1 MTKAFFKRG
10 KQIAKWADKQ
20 GETNMPCRGNCNQGR
35 SCNCGSNKSDRAVVI
50 VATLLL
56 IAVTSMGYGVYKLFN
71 ATKEQNCAVEVQFS
85 NGVKATYLGTS
96 V

>member
-1 MTKAFFKRG
+1 MTCKKSDC
-10 KQIAKWADKQ
+10 Q
-20 GETNMPCRGNCNQGR
+20 QGR
-35 SCNCGSNKSDRAVVI
+35 NCDCDRSGDRAVVI

-56 IAVTSMGYGVYKLFN
+56 IAVTAMGFGVYKLFN
-71 ATKEQNCAVEVQFS
+71 ANKAQDCAVEVQFG